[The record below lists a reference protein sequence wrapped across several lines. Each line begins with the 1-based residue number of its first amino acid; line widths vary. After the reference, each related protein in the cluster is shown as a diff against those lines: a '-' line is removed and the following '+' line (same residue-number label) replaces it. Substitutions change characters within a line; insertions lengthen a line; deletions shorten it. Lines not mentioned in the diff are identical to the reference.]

1 MRRSIWLLLYS
12 TDLCNGHVKQTD
24 SGHAAYILLSKRST
38 LLMVI
43 AGCRTL
49 NDVPRSEAMPAY
61 LGLLLCLS
69 AELAQLCGPCIHAQ
83 ALLAQLHDPLQVCQ
97 LQRSPGASV
106 VPLRQ
111 AQADLPS

>member
-1 MRRSIWLLLYS
+1 MAGTPLHRPVQWASQATKFWSCCLSSPLKAQY
-12 TDLCNGHVKQTD
+12 
-24 SGHAAYILLSKRST
+24 AAYG
-38 LLMVI
+38 VI

-49 NDVPRSEAMPAY
+49 NDVLRCEAMPAY

-69 AELAQLCGPCIHAQ
+69 AELLQLCGPCIHAQ
-83 ALLAQLHDPLQVCQ
+83 ALLAQLHDPLKVCQ